1 MNHVSTDIKPGISL
15 SLSIFL
21 FALLM
26 HSGVHADAGMVVIT
40 EGFSG
45 SWVNGLSDDGSVA
58 AGTLITGINEDVADD
73 EVFIWNQTDGA
84 TPLGYL
90 PLQGVSS
97 AYGISK
103 DGKRIFGRGN
113 GDVFFSWTAVDGM
126 QEVVTSGRLNALSDD
141 GLVAVG
147 HTILNSDP
155 PVEAITSIGGTTTR
169 LGILS
174 TTSGFPKSIAWA
186 VSSDGTV
193 VVGETTSDLTASQ
206 SDPEA
211 FRWTQSGMV
220 GLGLDVEVEGVGVT
234 QRRTRAITV
243 SPSGDIIGGFSTS
256 YIDSIWSHHI
266 FIWTQATGM
275 VSVMSSPNEMEITG
289 MSDNASVIVG
299 RVRETGGD
307 QWIAFRWSEAT
318 GMQTFFEWL
327 SEAGVDTG
335 TWTSAS
341 ITTVSGDGNTIGGQL
356 EDSNNSFNRRAFI
369 ARVINDVVHAD
380 GFEDQP

>member
-1 MNHVSTDIKPGISL
+1 MNHVSKGIKPGVSL

-26 HSGVHADAGMVVIT
+26 HSGVHADAGMTVIT

-45 SWVNGLSDDGSVA
+45 SWVNALSDDGNIA
-58 AGTLITGINEDVADD
+58 AGTLITGVNEDFADD
-73 EVFIWNQTDGA
+73 EVFIWNETGGA

-90 PLQGVSS
+90 DGQGVSS
-97 AYGISK
+97 TYGISP
-103 DGKRIFGRGN
+103 DGLRIFGRGLN
-113 GDVFFSWTAVDGM
+113 DTFLTWTSAGGM
-126 QEVVTSGRLNALSDD
+126 QEFITSGRLTALSDN
-141 GLVAVG
+141 GSVAVG
-147 HTILNSDP
+147 HSILSSDP
-155 PVEAITSIGGTTTR
+155 PVEAITSAGGVTTR

-220 GLGLDVEVEGVGVT
+220 GLGLDVEVEGVDVT

-256 YIDSIWSHHI
+256 YVDSVWSHHI
-266 FIWTQATGM
+266 FIWTQATGL
-275 VSVMSSPNEMEITG
+275 VSVMSSPNEMEIIG
-289 MSDNASVIVG
+289 MSDDASVIVG
-299 RVRETGGD
+299 RVRD
-307 QWIAFRWSEAT
+307 QTSQWNHFRWTEAG
-318 GMQTFFEWL
+318 GMQSIFEWL
-327 SEAGVDTG
+327 SEAGVDTNP
-335 TWTSAS
+335 WTSAS
-341 ITTVSGDGNTIGGQL
+341 VATVSADGNTIGGQL
-356 EDSNNSFNRRAFI
+356 EDSNNGFNRRAFI
-369 ARVINDVVHAD
+369 AHVINDVVYAD

>member
-1 MNHVSTDIKPGISL
+1 MSLVSKNIKPGFSL
-15 SLSIFL
+15 GLSIFL

-26 HSGVHADAGMVVIT
+26 QSGVHADAGMTVIT

-58 AGTLITGINEDVADD
+58 AGTLITGINEDFADD

-90 PLQGVSS
+90 PLQGVST

-113 GDVFFSWTAVDGM
+113 GDVFFSWTAVGSM

-174 TTSGFPKSIAWA
+174 TTSGYPKSTAWA

-211 FRWTQSGMV
+211 FRWIQSGMV
-220 GLGLDVEVEGVGVT
+220 GLGLDVEVEGVDVT
-234 QRRTRAITV
+234 QKRTRAITV
-243 SPSGDIIGGFSTS
+243 SPSGDIIGGYSTS
-256 YIDSIWSHHI
+256 YVDSVWSHHI

-275 VSVMSSPNEMEITG
+275 VSVMSSPNEMEIIG
-289 MSDNASVIVG
+289 MSDDASVIVG
-299 RVRETGGD
+299 RVRNLEGD
-307 QWIAFRWSEAT
+307 WQHFRWTEAR
-318 GMQTFFEWL
+318 GMQAIFEWL
-327 SEAGVDTG
+327 SEAGIDTNP
-335 TWTSAS
+335 WTSAS
-341 ITTVSGDGNTIGGQL
+341 VTTVSADGNTIGGQL
-356 EDSNNSFNRRAFI
+356 EDSNNGYNRRAFI
-369 ARVINDVVHAD
+369 AHVINDVVHAD

>member
-1 MNHVSTDIKPGISL
+1 MTHILKGIKPRVSL
-15 SLSIFL
+15 SLSI
-21 FALLM
+21 LLVTLLV
-26 HSGVHADAGMVVIT
+26 HSSVYADAGMIVIT

-45 SWVNGLSDDGSVA
+45 SWVNGLSHDGSVA
-58 AGTLITGINEDVADD
+58 AGYLITGANEDVADD
-73 EVFIWNQTDGA
+73 EVFIWNEADGV

-90 PLQGVSS
+90 PPQGVSS
-97 AYGISK
+97 TYSISA
-103 DGKRIFGRGN
+103 DGLRIFGRGA
-113 GDVFFSWTAVDGM
+113 GDTFLTWTQADGM
-126 QEVVTSGRLNALSDD
+126 QQVITSGRLNALSDD
-141 GLVAVG
+141 GSVAVG
-147 HTILNSDP
+147 HSILNLDP
-155 PVEAITSIGGTTTR
+155 PVEAITSVGGTTTR

-220 GLGLDVEVEGVGVT
+220 GLGLDVEVEGVDVT

-256 YIDSIWSHHI
+256 YVDSTWSHHI

-275 VSVMSSPNEMEITG
+275 VSVMSSPNEIEIIA
-289 MSDNASVIVG
+289 MSDDASVIVG
-299 RVRETGGD
+299 RARDATS
-307 QWIAFRWSEAT
+307 QWNHFRWTEAG
-318 GMQTFFEWL
+318 GMQSIFEWL
-327 SEAGVDTG
+327 SEAGVDTNP
-335 TWTSAS
+335 WTSAS
-341 ITTVSGDGNTIGGQL
+341 VATVSADGNTIGGQL
-356 EDSNNSFNRRAFI
+356 EDSNNGYNRRAFI
-369 ARVINDVVHAD
+369 AHVINDLVHAD